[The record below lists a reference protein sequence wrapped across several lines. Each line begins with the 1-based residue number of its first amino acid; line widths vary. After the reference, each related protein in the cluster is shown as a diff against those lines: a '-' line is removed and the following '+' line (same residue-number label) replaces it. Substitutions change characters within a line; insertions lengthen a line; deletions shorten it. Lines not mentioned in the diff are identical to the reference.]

1 MLFQRKNGL
10 PQSKVMSVSRIKRR
24 FEEFINL
31 VMQQGGDLDLEFF
44 TFSSFTIFIR
54 EPGIDKSTK
63 QSYAKLISI
72 HWLHSSRDYDLV

>member
-1 MLFQRKNGL
+1 
-10 PQSKVMSVSRIKRR
+10 MSVSRIKRR

-54 EPGIDKSTK
+54 ELGIDDTLPNSPY
-63 QSYAKLISI
+63 SKLISI
-72 HWLHSSRDYDLV
+72 H

>member
-1 MLFQRKNGL
+1 
-10 PQSKVMSVSRIKRR
+10 MSVSRIKRR

-63 QSYAKLISI
+63 QSIFQVDI
-72 HWLHSSRDYDLV
+72 HSLTTLFTWLWFGVVLLDLTWYVC